1 MATMA
6 TPARFFSSTRPTTRD
21 APPADPCISRPT
33 RGGCSRVMRLYSAL
47 MATFPRYAIYYVAA
61 PGTDLD
67 RFGTQL
73 LGYDAYSG
81 ADLPFPNDIIR
92 MAPNWRDMTK
102 DPRKYGFHATLK
114 APMSLAPG
122 KTEPELL
129 TACEAFAGKP
139 RAIAVI
145 TPLVGSIS
153 GFIAVVPAAPSP
165 ELERLAE
172 DCTREFDLFRALL
185 TAEDRARRNPSDL
198 TPKQREYLDR
208 WGYPYVMEE
217 FRFHM
222 TLTGRLA
229 AERREPIL
237 AMLRDSFSATGLKT
251 LAIDR
256 ISVFRQENADSRF
269 LIVERDQPTL
279 LLQSQP
285 IGQRH
290 ATALNSVFVEHRGDI
305 GELAGL
311 LQQHALKRDDFFIK
325 RKLRTCDQRRD

>member
-1 MATMA
+1 
-6 TPARFFSSTRPTTRD
+6 
-21 APPADPCISRPT
+21 
-33 RGGCSRVMRLYSAL
+33 MRLYSAL

-67 RFGTQL
+67 RFGAHL

-172 DCTREFDLFRALL
+172 DCTRQFDLFRALL

-256 ISVFRQENADSRF
+256 IAVFRQENADSRF
-269 LIVERDQPTL
+269 LIVKHWPL
-279 LLQSQP
+279 CSN
-285 IGQRH
+285 
-290 ATALNSVFVEHRGDI
+290 A
-305 GELAGL
+305 
-311 LQQHALKRDDFFIK
+311 
-325 RKLRTCDQRRD
+325 